1 MDIYSIDVTLNEL
14 MFIRQALDLVT
25 ISGKDAKYVASLQYK
40 LENEIQ
46 EIQKASED
54 EKAKSLKKAIELD
67 KQKSASKQ

>member
-1 MDIYSIDVTLNEL
+1 MDLFSIDVTLNEL

-46 EIQKASED
+46 EIQNASD
-54 EKAKSLKKAIELD
+54 EEKTKLLKKAIESD
-67 KQKSASKQ
+67 KQKSSSKQ

>member
-40 LENEIQ
+40 LEHEIQ
-46 EIQKASED
+46 EIQNASED
-54 EKAKSLKKAIELD
+54 EKTKSLKQAIEID
-67 KQKSASKQ
+67 KQKSSSKQ

>member
-46 EIQKASED
+46 EIQKDNED
-54 EKAKSLKKAIELD
+54 EKTKSLKQAIEID
-67 KQKSASKQ
+67 KQKSSSKQ

>member
-1 MDIYSIDVTLNEL
+1 MDIYSIDVTLNEI

-46 EIQKASED
+46 EIQKANED
-54 EKAKSLKKAIELD
+54 EKSKSLKQAIEID
-67 KQKSASKQ
+67 KLKSTSK

>member
-46 EIQKASED
+46 EIQNASED
-54 EKAKSLKKAIELD
+54 EKTKLLKKAIELD
-67 KQKSASKQ
+67 KQKSTSKQ

>member
-1 MDIYSIDVTLNEL
+1 MDLFSIDVTLNEL

>member
-1 MDIYSIDVTLNEL
+1 MDIYSIDVTLNEI

-46 EIQKASED
+46 EIQKANED
-54 EKAKSLKKAIELD
+54 EKTKSLKQAIEID
-67 KQKSASKQ
+67 KQKYTSK

>member
-1 MDIYSIDVTLNEL
+1 MDLFSIDVTLNEL

-54 EKAKSLKKAIELD
+54 EKAKALKKAIELD
-67 KQKSASKQ
+67 KQKSSSKQ

>member
-1 MDIYSIDVTLNEL
+1 MDIYSIDVTLNEI

-46 EIQKASED
+46 EIQKANED
-54 EKAKSLKKAIELD
+54 EKTKSLKQAIEID
-67 KQKSASKQ
+67 KLKSTSK

>member
-46 EIQKASED
+46 EIQKANED
-54 EKAKSLKKAIELD
+54 EKTKSLKQAIEID
-67 KQKSASKQ
+67 KQKYTSK